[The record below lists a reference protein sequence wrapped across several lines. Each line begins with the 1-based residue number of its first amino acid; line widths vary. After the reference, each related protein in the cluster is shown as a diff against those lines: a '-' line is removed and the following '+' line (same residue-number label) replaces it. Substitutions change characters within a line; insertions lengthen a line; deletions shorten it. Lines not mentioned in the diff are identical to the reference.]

1 MGLPGLSGGVGGRRA
16 STASRRPTG
25 GRVLD
30 PSGLGRRVGRVL
42 LTAQARAR
50 RLGDRWESTGLWAIF
65 GGFGLIML
73 GVALAVAAE

>member
-1 MGLPGLSGGVGGRRA
+1 VVAFLTLLGLAGVLAGF
-16 STASRRPTG
+16 
-25 GRVLD
+25 
-30 PSGLGRRVGRVL
+30 L